1 MRAATAASGAIAG
14 LVAAALIVACSKQT
28 PRTQSDE
35 RFVKLGLITQLWMQ
49 IRGFRAEAGMELDPP
64 QALELQWRGKTVN
77 EASRVCPDGHDVP
90 KACGEVCSLAENI
103 CDNAEA
109 ICGLADELGKDDRL
123 AQEKCTSAKASC
135 REAKQRCC
143 ACSAA
148 PPDASVPPAGVK
160 P

>member
-1 MRAATAASGAIAG
+1 MRSICAG
-14 LVAAALIVACSKQT
+14 LLVAALIIGCATSK
-28 PRTQSDE
+28 PRTTTTDD

-77 EASRVCPDGHDVP
+77 EAARVCTEGHPVP
-90 KACGEVCSLAENI
+90 RTCGEVCSLADNI

-109 ICGLADELGKDDRL
+109 ICGLADEIGKQDRL
-123 AQEKCTSAKASC
+123 AQEKCASAKASC

-143 ACSAA
+143 ACSEA
-148 PPDASVPPAGVK
+148 PPESSVSPAPGGT